1 MSHNCVPI
9 SLKVSKERPVL
20 VVGGGRTATSKVRLL
35 LACGAVVTV
44 RSPELSEDL
53 ARRVADGRLEWSKG
67 VYEPST
73 LRAFSLVFACTDNP
87 DVNRQVFADAA
98 AARVPV
104 NTADNPEL
112 CTFFMPATVVRGPLK
127 VAVSTD
133 GESPSLAARLR
144 RELEQRLPPF
154 MGAYTKWLG
163 GVRER
168 LKAMNTDESSRRR
181 VLGTLTS
188 AEGEDRFE
196 TADRSAQ
203 EAMLDAALRDATTN
217 AEGEV
222 WLVGAGPG
230 HMELLTLWGLRCLE
244 RADAVLYDGLVNPA
258 ILQLARRDAAFYDTA
273 KRAGCRNYTQA
284 EINALMVRLAREGK
298 RVCRLKGGDPCVF
311 GRAGEEAA
319 YLAKHNVRC
328 TIVPGVTAAVAA
340 PAMAGIPVTHRDHA
354 SYFQVVTGHEDPA
367 KTESRV
373 NWRDIGQSTGTVV
386 FLMGAHRLS
395 SIAEKLLQHGKPPQ
409 TGVAVICRG
418 TLPDSRI
425 FETTLEK
432 ASKNHYENQIDFP
445 RPALIV
451 VGDVVSLGPLLR
463 GETSFT
469 GEDRAP
475 ASG

>member
-1 MSHNCVPI
+1 MSQSTVPI
-9 SLKVSKERPVL
+9 NLKVSKERPVL
-20 VVGGGRTATSKVRLL
+20 VVGGGRTASSKVRHL
-35 LACGAVVTV
+35 LACGAAVTV
-44 RSPELSEDL
+44 RSPALSDFLSSRASE
-53 ARRVADGRLEWSKG
+53 GEIEWLQG
-67 VYEPST
+67 AYESS
-73 LRAFSLVFACTDNP
+73 SLSAYSMVFACTD
-87 DVNRQVFADAA
+87 DSAVNRRVYTDAA

-112 CTFFMPATVVRGPLK
+112 CTFFMPAAVVRGPLK

-163 GVRER
+163 GVRAR
-168 LKAMNTDESSRRR
+168 LKSMKLDETARRR
-181 VLGTLTS
+181 VLGTLVS
-188 AEGEDRFE
+188 VESEDRFE
-196 TADRSAQ
+196 TADSAGQ
-203 EAMLDAALRDATTN
+203 EAMIDAALREEA
-217 AEGEV
+217 ASPRGEV
-222 WLVGAGPG
+222 RLVGAGPG
-230 HMELLTLWGLRCLE
+230 HVGLLTLWGLRCLE
-244 RADAVLYDGLVNPA
+244 RADAVLFDGLVNPE

-273 KRAGCRNYTQA
+273 KRAGCRNYTQE
-284 EINALMVRLAREGK
+284 EINALMVDLAREGK

-311 GRAGEEAA
+311 GRGGEEAA
-319 YLAKHNVRC
+319 YLAEHNVRC

-340 PAMAGIPVTHRDHA
+340 PAMAGIPVTHRDFS

-395 SIAEKLLQHGKPPQ
+395 GIAEKLLHHGKPPQ

-418 TLPDSRI
+418 TLPDSRV
-425 FETTLEK
+425 FETTLAE
-432 ASKNHYENQIDFP
+432 AARNRYENQMDFP

-451 VGDVVSLGPLLR
+451 VGDTVSLGPLLR
-463 GETSFT
+463 GETAHT
-469 GEDRAP
+469 P
-475 ASG
+475 